1 MVALAV
7 LLVLMV
13 TGQAQMI
20 ITPPAPNVQTIEMAA
35 SNSER
40 IVTGTY
46 RISHPVPG
54 ARWYDISY
62 AVKSTLKGEPV
73 PEITVRVRATRAL
86 LPPYIRLGDVYL
98 ISVPSTPGIDP
109 FIADLSDPALVVLT
123 AGLNLLRDAEEVMRR
138 MLERIAETHG
148 KPPAEKFA
156 VPLPSKLIKAAGLED
171 PMQRGYREADVP
183 VDEHL
188 EAFARKELRSKDMRE
203 RINGLK
209 ALGLFK
215 DADLHAVLPLLQ
227 DPEPLIDLQPAF
239 NHGIEGRE
247 YPVRRAAVNL
257 LQQRGFP
264 IPSPA
269 PVLEE
274 FIDRIATVENLN
286 WGGKIEEENLIALQA
301 NKVIRRLNLTANPLT
316 AKEVLLVSRLASLK
330 ELILPSTELDDNK
343 LAFLANLPNL
353 EKLEIDR
360 DPVSD
365 KSVDTLVGMKSLKS
379 LTIYLTDITDDGLAE
394 LRRRRPDLYIMQ
406 VNTRF
411 PRKPKPPVMA
421 KLTEADCPHIVYT
434 LNPRRQPSKE
444 WTMFNTGRL
453 NGPLAHNRSPSGR
466 DYFGPF
472 GQQDVVL
479 HLAKLAPHQDVHLE
493 IELWVIG
500 SWDGDGTLG
509 PGPDIIGIS
518 VPEVGS
524 LLHSTF
530 FNNTEGDPA
539 APLQSFPD
547 PYPGPGHIGYTGA
560 FEVRSLGFI
569 EPWDGHDYHRDAVYR
584 LHYTFHHEGSELYVV
599 FSGQNVP
606 VSYLNKLTDDENWGI
621 GGLRVSTD

>member
-1 MVALAV
+1 M
-7 LLVLMV
+7 M
-13 TGQAQMI
+13 
-20 ITPPAPNVQTIEMAA
+20 
-35 SNSER
+35 
-40 IVTGTY
+40 
-46 RISHPVPG
+46 
-54 ARWYDISY
+54 
-62 AVKSTLKGEPV
+62 
-73 PEITVRVRATRAL
+73 
-86 LPPYIRLGDVYL
+86 
-98 ISVPSTPGIDP
+98 
-109 FIADLSDPALVVLT
+109 
-123 AGLNLLRDAEEVMRR
+123 
-138 MLERIAETHG
+138 ERIAEAQG

-156 VPLPSKLIKAAGLED
+156 VVLPSKLLKASGLED
-171 PMQRGYREADVP
+171 SARGGFREADVP

-188 EAFARKELRSKDMRE
+188 KAFARKELHSKGMWE
-203 RINGLK
+203 RLNGLK

-215 DADLHAVLPLLQ
+215 DADLRVVLPLLQ
-227 DPEPLIDLQPAF
+227 DPEPIIDLEPAF

-247 YPVRRAAVNL
+247 YPVRRAALNL
-257 LQQRGFP
+257 LQDRGFP

-269 PVLEE
+269 PVLQE
-274 FIDRIATVENLN
+274 FISRIASVENLN
-286 WGGKIEEENLIALQA
+286 WGGKIEDEDLIALQA
-301 NKVIRRLNLTANPLT
+301 NTKIKRLNLTANPLS
-316 AKEVLLVSRLASLK
+316 AKKVLLVSRLASLK
-330 ELILPSTELDDNK
+330 ELVLPSTELDDNK

-360 DPVSD
+360 NPVSD
-365 KSVDTLVGMKSLKS
+365 KSVETLVGMKSLKH

-411 PRKPKPPVMA
+411 PSQPKPVEMA
-421 KLTEADCPHIVYT
+421 KLTEADCRHLVYT
-434 LNPRRQPSKE
+434 LNPRQQPSKD
-444 WTMFNTGRL
+444 WSRRNTGRL
-453 NGPLAHNRSPSGR
+453 TGPLAHNRSPSGR
-466 DYFGPF
+466 DYLGPF
-472 GQQDVVL
+472 GQQDMVL
-479 HLAKLAPHQDVHLE
+479 HLANLPKHQDVHLE

-509 PGPDIIGIS
+509 PGPDIIDIS

-530 FNNTEGDPA
+530 FNNTEGDPL

-584 LHYTFHHEGSELYVV
+584 LHYTFHHDTPDLYVV

-606 VSYLNKLTDDENWGI
+606 VSYLTKLTDDENWGI